1 MLALKNLVQEYRDR
15 STLLCLCKHTATCKH
30 RSGDQV
36 DRCWENWGT
45 LLAVGTVSGS
55 LLPASCPWVWLPYWL
70 DLWCAWR
77 WKQVWCFDGVLGK
90 GSRTKN
96 FFFFLVTGLLYSWK
110 SQSSPRRSHSVI
122 TQPVF
127 FVMLVLL
134 ARPQWPLGL
143 LPIVGVSR
151 WGQSGA
157 RGGGC
162 CQRGNCWA
170 FGSLREI
177 SGFHV
182 GVIEHPWGRMGNF
195 DKGFIIVRFLLR
207 SVGEGR
213 SVNDLFKPPVQ
224 KPHLQGEKQAH
235 GVFFP

>member
-1 MLALKNLVQEYRDR
+1 MLGELRDPACCGHR
-15 STLLCLCKHTATCKH
+15 VWELSLCLLSMSMIA
-30 RSGDQV
+30 
-36 DRCWENWGT
+36 
-45 LLAVGTVSGS
+45 LLT
-55 LLPASCPWVWLPYWL
+55 L

-90 GSRTKN
+90 GSRTN
-96 FFFFLVTGLLYSWK
+96 VFFFFFLVTGLSYSWK

-127 FVMLVLL
+127 FVILVLL

-157 RGGGC
+157 GVVGAAREAIAGP
-162 CQRGNCWA
+162 
-170 FGSLREI
+170 FGSLRES

-195 DKGFIIVRFLLR
+195 WQRLHNCEVSVEVRGRRKVSEWPLQAPSPEASSPGRATGPR
-207 SVGEGR
+207 SVLSLAWPFWVPLSR
-213 SVNDLFKPPVQ
+213 KN
-224 KPHLQGEKQAH
+224 
-235 GVFFP
+235 